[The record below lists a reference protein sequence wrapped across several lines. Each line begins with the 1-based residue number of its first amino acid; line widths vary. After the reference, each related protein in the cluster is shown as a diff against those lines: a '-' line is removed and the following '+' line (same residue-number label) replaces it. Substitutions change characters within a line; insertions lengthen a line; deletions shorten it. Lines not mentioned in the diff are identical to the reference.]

1 MAGFHY
7 EKGLPHQM
15 AAVQAV
21 LSTFN
26 HCVPKKNERGENPT
40 ISVSAWVENIRQIQH
55 QHSIETTLAD
65 GSNVLDIAMETGT
78 GKTYTYT
85 QTMFEMHKQLKVYK
99 FVIAVPTLSIKAGT
113 EQFLT
118 SDALKKHFRL
128 DFEGEYGEAKIELY
142 VVQSQKAKK
151 GKKNQPMPTEIVRFV
166 QADNAK
172 KIHVLLLNMGM
183 INSKTMKGE
192 DAGNDGSVLLKD
204 LYSKPFEAIASVKPI
219 LIVDEPHRFDEGNQS
234 WQNLM
239 SLNPQFV
246 LRYGATFK
254 DKFRNLIYRLTAI
267 DAFNQDLVK
276 GVKAFVEQV
285 DGDAKA
291 SIKFLEKLS
300 ENEAKFELTQGG
312 EKQYFTLSLG
322 ESLSKV
328 HHAVDDLVLSK
339 IHKKKSL
346 VVFNDVIEVE
356 LNATI
361 KPYSYSNQVS
371 DKMIRQAVREHF
383 KNEKDLFSRTDKIKP
398 LTLFFIDDITGYRE
412 GDKIAGSLKQ
422 RFETCVKEEAK
433 KALQTAEPNSY
444 FYQALQA
451 VLKDVSATHGGYFSK
466 DNSSDDEKIAKEISE
481 ILHDKESLLS
491 LDNPRRFIFSK
502 WTLREGWDNP
512 NVFGICKLRSSGSE
526 TSKLQEVGRGLR
538 LPVNEFM
545 ARVKDGN
552 FMLNYFVDSSETD
565 FVQKLTEEV
574 NQSAVKTVIFSAFT
588 DELFEK
594 IKAVYPDVKKRVLG
608 NMFYDNQW
616 IDDDDNFINDGFNQ
630 VKKIYSEAF
639 AQDQTLKSGKIT
651 QSGKDSPKVK
661 MRVGKY
667 DELKVLWES
676 INQKAILQYQINED
690 QCLQLLLAYLRENQ
704 GRFTQTGIKTQVSQ
718 IKVINHQ
725 LVATTSSSLEN
736 DNFEPIPT
744 MNYRQFLEKL
754 AQKSFIQMATWHRA
768 FHQLCNEIQIE
779 QFMNEY
785 TIMTICKGFNRYL
798 LHHSF
803 SEFQVGYEKVGGR
816 VHPTKFTDAQGKP
829 LAEVN
834 AADLGVQSDN
844 ATPLDSF
851 LFDSLFFDSEIE
863 RQNITGTAIQEVT
876 VFTKIP
882 KNSIKIPV
890 AGGETYSP
898 DFAYIVKTD
907 QGEILNLVVESK
919 GVEGQQD
926 LRTDEQR
933 KIQHAEH
940 WFQSLS
946 GQLKVKFETQFKA
959 QQIKDIILKQL
970 QKSEKRCQEASC

>member
-7 EKGLPHQM
+7 EKGLPHQI

-21 LSTFN
+21 LCAFN
-26 HCVPKKNERGENPT
+26 QFLPKKNERGENPS
-40 ISVSAWVENIRQIQH
+40 IGVSAWAENIRQIQH
-55 QHSIETTLAD
+55 QNSIETTLAD

-85 QTMFEMHKQLKVYK
+85 QTMFEMHKQLGLYK

-118 SDALKKHFRL
+118 SEALKKHFRL
-128 DFEGEYGEAKIELY
+128 DFEGEYGEAEIELY
-142 VVQSQKAKK
+142 VVQSQKNKK
-151 GKKNQPMPTEIVRFV
+151 SKNQSMPTEIVRFV
-166 QADNAK
+166 QADNAR

-239 SLNPQFV
+239 NFAPQFV

-254 DKFRNLIYRLTAI
+254 EKFRNLIYRLTAI

-276 GVKAFVEQV
+276 GVKAFVQEVQGDEKAKV
-285 DGDAKA
+285 RFVESDGKEATFA
-291 SIKFLEKLS
+291 LSGSQARYFL
-300 ENEAKFELTQGG
+300 NV
-312 EKQYFTLSLG
+312 G
-322 ESLSKV
+322 ESLEKI
-328 HHAVDDLVLSK
+328 HPQIHDLYLDKLNKSTAVLSNGLEL
-339 IHKKKSL
+339 KKGDS
-346 VVFNDVIEVE
+346 FN
-356 LNATI
+356 
-361 KPYSYSNQVS
+361 PYSYSNPVF
-371 DKMIRQAVREHF
+371 DKMLREAVREHF
-383 KNEKDLFSRTDKIKP
+383 KNEKDLLNRPDKIKP
-398 LTLFFIDDITGYRE
+398 LTLFFIDDIAGYRE

-422 RFETCVKEEAK
+422 RFEICVKEEAE
-433 KALQTAEPNSY
+433 KALQTAEPDSH
-444 FYQALQA
+444 FYHSLQT
-451 VLKDVSATHGGYFSK
+451 VLKDISATHGGYFSK

-565 FVQKLTEEV
+565 FVKKLTDEI
-574 NQSAVKTVIFSAFT
+574 NQSAVKEKVFVALN
-588 DELFEK
+588 DELFQQ
-594 IKAVYPDVKKRVLG
+594 IQACYPNETKKSIRNALS
-608 NMFYDNQW
+608 DLT
-616 IDDDDNFINDGFNQ
+616 DDDDNFIGDGFNQ
-630 VKKIYSEAF
+630 AKQRYPNAF
-639 AQDQTLKSGKIT
+639 NTAEKLKNGKIT
-651 QSGKDSPKVK
+651 QSGKDRSKVK

-667 DELKVLWES
+667 DELKSLWEA
-676 INQKAILQYQINED
+676 INQKAILQYQINEA
-690 QCLQLLLAYLRENQ
+690 QCLQLLLAYLQENK
-704 GRFTQTGIKTQVSQ
+704 GRFIQTGIKTQVSQ
-718 IKVINHQ
+718 IKVSNHQ
-725 LVATTSSSLEN
+725 LVATTSSSLN
-736 DNFEPIPT
+736 DDNFEPIVT
-744 MNYRQFLEKL
+744 MNYRTFLQKL
-754 AQKSFIQMATWHRA
+754 AQKSFIQMATLHSA
-768 FHQLCNEIQIE
+768 FHQLRDEIQIE

-785 TIMTICKGFNRYL
+785 TISTICKGFNRYL

-803 SEFQVGYEKVGGR
+803 SEFQVGYEKVRGR
-816 VHPTKFTDAQGKP
+816 VHPTKFTDVQGKP

-863 RQNITGTAIQEVT
+863 RQNITDTAIQEVT

-890 AGGETYSP
+890 AGGGTYSP

-907 QGEILNLVVESK
+907 QGETLNLVVESK

-926 LRTDEQR
+926 LRADEQR

-959 QQIKDIILKQL
+959 QQIKEIILKQL
-970 QKSEKRCQEASC
+970 RDVE

>member
-55 QHSIETTLAD
+55 QNGIETSLAD

-85 QTMFEMHKQLKVYK
+85 QTMFEMHKQLGVYK

-113 EQFLT
+113 EQFLK
-118 SDALKKHFRL
+118 SEALKKHFRL
-128 DFEGEYGEAKIELY
+128 DFEGEYGEAEIELY
-142 VVQSQKAKK
+142 VVQSQKSKK
-151 GKKNQPMPTEIVRFV
+151 GSKNQSMPTEIVRFV

-204 LYSKPFEAIASVKPI
+204 LYHKPFEAIASVKPI
-219 LIVDEPHRFDEGNQS
+219 LIIDEPHRFKDDNKTWQS
-234 WQNLM
+234 LM
-239 SLNPQFV
+239 ALAPQFV
-246 LRYGATFK
+246 LRYGATF
-254 DKFRNLIYRLTAI
+254 DDRFRNLIYRLTAI

-276 GVKAFVEQV
+276 GVKAFVQEVQGDEKAKV
-285 DGDAKA
+285 RFVESDGKA
-291 SIKFLEKLS
+291 
-300 ENEAKFELTQGG
+300 ATFELSGSKTP
-312 EKQYFTLSLG
+312 FVLNVG
-322 ESLSKV
+322 ESLEKV
-328 HHAVDDLVLSK
+328 HSHIHDLYLDKLNKSTAVLSNGLEL
-339 IHKKKSL
+339 KKGDS
-346 VVFNDVIEVE
+346 FN
-356 LNATI
+356 
-361 KPYSYSNQVS
+361 PYSYANPVF
-371 DKMIRQAVREHF
+371 DKMLREAVREHF
-383 KNEKDLFSRTDKIKP
+383 KNEKVLLNRPDKIKP
-398 LTLFFIDDITGYRE
+398 LTLFFIDDIAGYRE
-412 GDKIAGSLKQ
+412 GDKLAGSLKQ
-422 RFETCVKEEAK
+422 RFEICVKEEAE
-433 KALQTAEPNSY
+433 KALQTAEPDSA
-444 FYQALQA
+444 FYHSLKT
-451 VLKDVSATHGGYFSK
+451 VLTDISATHGGYFSK
-466 DNSSDDEKIAKEISE
+466 DNSSDDEKIAQEISE

-491 LDNPRRFIFSK
+491 LANPRRFIFSK

-552 FMLNYFVDSSETD
+552 FMLNYFVDSSESD
-565 FVQKLTEEV
+565 FVKALTDDINKRSV
-574 NQSAVKTVIFSAFT
+574 NPMIFTAFN

-608 NMFYDNQW
+608 NTFYDNQW
-616 IDDDDNFINDGFNQ
+616 IDDDDNFINDGFSQ

-639 AQDQTLKSGKIT
+639 PQDQTLKNGKIT
-651 QSGKDSPKVK
+651 QSGNDRSKVK

-667 DELKVLWES
+667 DELKALWET
-676 INQKAILQYQINED
+676 INQKAILQYQLNEE
-690 QCLQLLLAYLRENQ
+690 QCLQLLLAYLQENK

-725 LVATTSSSLEN
+725 LVATEQSSLVD
-736 DNFEPIPT
+736 DNFKAIVT
-744 MNYRQFLEKL
+744 MNYRDFLEKL
-754 AQKSFIQMATWHRA
+754 AQKSFIQMTTLHSA
-768 FHQLCNEIQIE
+768 FHQLRDEIPIE
-779 QFMNEY
+779 RFMNEY
-785 TIMTICKGFNRYL
+785 TIATICRGFNRYL

-834 AADLGVQSDN
+834 AADLGVQTDN
-844 ATPLDSF
+844 GTPLDSF

-863 RQNITGTAIQEVT
+863 RQNITGSQIPEVT

-890 AGGETYSP
+890 AGGGTYSP

-907 QGEILNLVVESK
+907 QGETLNLVVESK

-926 LRTDEQR
+926 LRADEQR

-959 QQIKDIILKQL
+959 QQIKDILLKQL
-970 QKSEKRCQEASC
+970 QKSEKSCQEASC